1 MTTFLIIFGILELI
15 TILIVI
21 SASTTEGDSKALG
34 VLLGLLTFASFILS
48 LILKLIWWIIT
59 I

>member
-21 SASTTEGDSKALG
+21 SVSTTEGDSKALG

-48 LILKLIWWIIT
+48 LIFKLIWWIIT
-59 I
+59 V